1 MAERIADNADLA
13 VDELKRRAR
22 RRLVGAVVLAL
33 AAAVILPLL
42 LEKEPKPLGD
52 DVSVQIPP
60 VDEGRF
66 INRLTGRESKN
77 ASKSDS
83 KALPKAP
90 PSKIDAAPAPVPAPT
105 TRTPRGT
112 ALRKALPHPLPPRAP
127 CPFRASRSPMPS
139 SGCCRLRRSPLPR
152 PKPSWGSS
160 RRVMRRP
167 RLRRR
172 RYLPSSQRLPPA
184 TAHAKAEGFAVQIA
198 AFTDDKGANAL
209 AGKLKKAGYASTYI
223 EPAET
228 SRGTLWRVRVGG
240 FATHRKP
247 SRAHEAQDGRVER
260 TGRGCKVTQYALSA
274 RPTMP
279 RFADPPMPYFDLI
292 VVAVIVLSTLFA
304 YVRGVVRELFAIASW
319 VVGLVLALRYADPVA
334 SLFPPSTSRRPRAM
348 HSPSR

>member
-77 ASKSDS
+77 ASKSDG

-90 PSKIDAAPAPVPAPT
+90 PSKIDAAPAPIPAPT
-105 TRTPRGT
+105 TALPAAPIAESVSASAAAESAVSVPGKSVADAEQRVLSPSTKPAPKTETKLALEQKTDAKAVPSPPT
-112 ALRKALPHPLPPRAP
+112 ALAVEPA
-127 CPFRASRSPMPS
+127 A
-139 SGCCRLRRSPLPR
+139 
-152 PKPSWGSS
+152 
-160 RRVMRRP
+160 
-167 RLRRR
+167 
-172 RYLPSSQRLPPA
+172 PPA
-184 TAHAKAEGFAVQIA
+184 TAPAKAEGFAVQIA

-209 AGKLKKAGYASTYI
+209 AGKLKKAGYASTYT
-223 EPAET
+223 EPVET

-240 FATHRKP
+240 FATRP
-247 SRAHEAQDGRVER
+247 EAE
-260 TGRGCKVTQYALSA
+260 SA
-274 RPTMP
+274 RTK
-279 RFADPPMPYFDLI
+279 LKTEGWNGL
-292 VVAVIVLSTLFA
+292 VVAA
-304 YVRGVVRELFAIASW
+304 K
-319 VVGLVLALRYADPVA
+319 
-334 SLFPPSTSRRPRAM
+334 
-348 HSPSR
+348 